1 MDPTVMLFDG
11 TELKSP
17 TDLRNAL
24 VLRRENVLRTI
35 TERLMTYALGRGVD
49 YYDYPAIRRIVRDAK
64 AQSLESL
71 ILGIVLSEPFQYR
84 RAES

>member
-1 MDPTVMLFDG
+1 VTLFDG
-11 TELKSP
+11 TTVKSP
-17 TDLRNAL
+17 RELRDAL
-24 VLRRENVLRTI
+24 VKRSDNLLRTI

-49 YYDYPAIRRIVRDAK
+49 YYDAPAIRRIVREAK
-64 AQSLESL
+64 SESLESI